1 MTVEVANTLDQ
12 LNPSYPRDVDLI
24 KEGAKH
30 VRLIK
35 QVLKTT
41 FPNVNKVVTMSADK
55 MNNLDKTFSA
65 TNANGDVTINGSV
78 TMAANKTMNCGGN
91 RLQNVSNPAAAQDAV
106 TLAYLQSATTRGMA
120 WPVGSVYFTMSN
132 QNPAQLLGVGTWV
145 RIAAGRY
152 VVGQGS
158 DSDGR
163 DSINFPNVGKTPGF
177 YKTQLVTGNIPH
189 HTHPA
194 GDLGTAAA
202 GNHTHP
208 YRDRYYAEHDRS
220 VNQAP
225 YREQMPNGGNYNG
238 KYGSNGTDRDN
249 DVFLFYDTNT
259 SAAGNHQHA
268 VVGNTGGVN
277 GGGGAR
283 FDTYDPG
290 FAMYIWQR
298 TA

>member
-41 FPNVNKVVTMSADK
+41 FPNINKVVTMSADK
-55 MNNLDKTFSA
+55 VNNLDKTFSA
-65 TNANGDVTINGSV
+65 TNTNGDITINGAI
-78 TMAANKTMNCGGN
+78 TMAANKALMMGKN
-91 RLQNVSNPAAAQDAV
+91 RLQDVSNPIAQQDAV
-106 TLAYLQSATTRGMA
+106 TLNYLQSAAARGQA
-120 WPVGSVYFTMSN
+120 WPVGSVYFTMVN

-152 VVGQGS
+152 IVGQGS

-177 YKTQLVTGNIPH
+177 YKTQLVEGNLPSH
-189 HTHPA
+189 SHRVVGQTQ
-194 GDLGTAAA
+194 AA

-208 YRDRYYAEHDRS
+208 YRDRYYVEANTTVWS
-220 VNQAP
+220 LP
-225 YREQMPNGGNYNG
+225 YIEPMPGGYNRNL
-238 KYGSNGTDRDN
+238 GSKGSDN
-249 DVFLFYDTNT
+249 DNDRFLYIDTNT
-259 SAAGNHQHA
+259 AAAGNHQHGIDFQSQPA
-268 VVGNTGGVN
+268 GGN
-277 GGGGAR
+277 AR